1 MKEYK
6 NYNLEDF
13 LLDDSFRNW
22 VLGED
27 VQLDGLWI
35 DIGQRYPEKQAIISQ
50 AKDLILTW
58 RKQNSALTNDEIE
71 FQISRILRNTEVEKE
86 PERIS
91 WSINWKIWSAAATVI
106 LAMGI
111 GWQLWHGMKPAPKPF
126 TYSAYVKDTP
136 IPLREIVNTTDKT
149 LKVTLPDSSV
159 IELTPTSKISFAQPF
174 VINKKREVFL
184 SGEAFFRV
192 TKDVQNPFFVYAN
205 GLLTRVVGTCFLV
218 KASNENVEVL
228 VRSGRVS
235 VVPMKDVDNQKKRN
249 TELLLTPNQQA
260 TFSAKDNLIS
270 KSIIETPVALV
281 KVDTKPDFN
290 FENKPISTVFSTLE
304 KVYGI
309 PFIYDNTIMNK
320 CFLRVK
326 LNDEPFFTKLD
337 IICQTIGATYR
348 ISDGQVIITSEGC
361 Q

>member
-27 VQLDGLWI
+27 VRLDELWI
-35 DIGQRYPEKQAIISQ
+35 DISQRYPEKQAIILQ

-71 FQISRILRNTEVEKE
+71 FQISRILKSTEQESI
-86 PERIS
+86 PEYKVATV
-91 WSINWKIWSAAATVI
+91 NWKWWTAAATVV
-106 LAMGI
+106 LALGI
-111 GWQLWHGMKPAPKPF
+111 GWLTWRGIKPSPQPF
-126 TYSAYVKDTP
+126 TYNAYVTENP
-136 IPLREIVNTTDKT
+136 VPLKEIVNTTDKS
-149 LKVTLPDSSV
+149 LKITLPDSSI
-159 IELTPTSKISFAQPF
+159 IELTPKSKISYAQPF

-218 KASNENVEVL
+218 KASGENVEVL

-235 VVPMKDVDNQKKRN
+235 VVAMKDVNNQKKRN

-270 KSIIETPVALV
+270 KSIIEIPLALV
-281 KVDTKPDFN
+281 KIDAKPDFN
-290 FENKPISTVFSTLE
+290 FENKPISSVFSTLE

-309 PFIYDNTIMNK
+309 PFVYDNTIMNK

-337 IICQTIGATYR
+337 IICQTIGASYR

>member
-27 VQLDGLWI
+27 VQLDELWI
-35 DIGQRYPEKQAIISQ
+35 DIGQRYPEKQTIISQ

-71 FQISRILRNTEVEKE
+71 FQISRILRNTEPEE
-86 PERIS
+86 IPERSS
-91 WSINWKIWSAAATVI
+91 WSLNWKWWSAAAAVI
-106 LAMGI
+106 VAMGI
-111 GWQLWHGMKPAPKPF
+111 GWQTWRGIKPTQQPF
-126 TYSAYVKDTP
+126 TYSAYVTATP
-136 IPLREIVNTTDKT
+136 VPLQEIINTTDKS

-159 IELTPTSKISFAQPF
+159 IELTPKSKISYAQPF
-174 VINKKREVFL
+174 VMNKKREVFL

-205 GLLTRVVGTCFLV
+205 GLLTRVVGTCFLI
-218 KASNENVEVL
+218 KESGENVEVL

-235 VVPMKDVDNQKKRN
+235 VVPMKDVNNQKKRN

-270 KSIIETPVALV
+270 KSIIEIPLALV

-309 PFIYDNTIMNK
+309 PFIYDSTIMNK

-337 IICQTIGATYR
+337 IICQTIGASYR